1 MGFPLSESVGT
12 SNLAWR
18 GAAFQRVR
26 KFGGFAERAL
36 QICAALA
43 AFAFLVSAAVYLYL
57 GRWTVTHYDYWS
69 QYDLNRTWLETALLK
84 VNNHSLFFPSLLWQA
99 DLRFFRGDQFPLFI
113 AGLAL
118 LILTTSL
125 LLTLAWRDKTIG
137 LTAKLMSTLVVIVGN
152 FWMGRANI
160 TVSGGFNCENSLAM
174 AGAALAFVLLLTML
188 DRPPR
193 LLPGTVLVVCA
204 GFVASF
210 SCGSGLAT
218 WPTLLLLA
226 WCLRLPRYFFW
237 LLALASLTAAII
249 FVLLPPHDLYPI
261 LGTFFSRSVPSIVYG
276 SVVWL
281 CRLLGSPI
289 SHAVFAW
296 WPDKSYV
303 HLVKSSGLTEVFGA
317 VGLVLALLVILSQIV
332 WRNLRKSSLEFA
344 AIALV
349 AFNLFAMVLV
359 VIGRT
364 DYFNFPPTQ
373 VFGSPRY
380 FFWSMLFWTALF
392 LVVIQLTDSKRWLRW
407 PVYLAILALP
417 VLIFPAQYKDAL
429 LWRERRSLAE
439 SAATTL
445 VNGIRCDKRQIS
457 VLTGSDWRAEIV
469 RHRAEELRARR
480 LDMFADGLQD
490 WIGLRE
496 KDLFGGREKPVGL
509 KGDCG
514 VAAFAECDNGD
525 PAAQVVGQVSKYGG
539 LVPKTLVI
547 VDPGGIV
554 RGVARSSST
563 SPFINRVFYLGRLS
577 SRSTNSFVGYIRD
590 YNPQLRY
597 AVRSADAGAL
607 SQEKIPVQ
615 P

>member
-1 MGFPLSESVGT
+1 M
-12 SNLAWR
+12 
-18 GAAFQRVR
+18 R
-26 KFGGFAERAL
+26 KFGLLAERAV
-36 QICAALA
+36 QVCAALA
-43 AFAFLVSAAVYLYL
+43 ALAFFVSSVVYLYL
-57 GRWTVTHYDYWS
+57 GRWTVTHFDYWW

-84 VNNHSLFFPSLLWQA
+84 FNDQSLFFPSLLWQA
-99 DLRFFRGDQFPLFI
+99 DLRFFRGDQLPLFI
-113 AGLAL
+113 AGVAL
-118 LILTTSL
+118 LIITAALLVTT
-125 LLTLAWRDKTIG
+125 AWRDKTIG
-137 LTAKLMSTLVVIVGN
+137 LTAKLMSTLVLVVGN
-152 FWMGRANI
+152 FWMGRATI

-174 AGAALAFVLLLTML
+174 AGASLTFLLLVTMC
-188 DRPPR
+188 DTPPR
-193 LLPGTVLVVCA
+193 LLAGMVLLVCA

-237 LLALASLTAAII
+237 LLALAGLTVAII

-261 LGTFFSRSVPSIVYG
+261 FTTFFSRSVPSIVYG

-303 HLVKSSGLTEVFGA
+303 NLVKSSGFTEAFGA
-317 VGLVLALLVILSQIV
+317 MGLVLALLVILLQIV
-332 WRNLRKSSLEFA
+332 RRNLGKTSLGFTG
-344 AIALV
+344 IALIT
-349 AFNLFAMVLV
+349 FNLFVMVLV

-364 DYFNFPPTQ
+364 DYFNFPPNQ
-373 VFGSPRY
+373 VFGAPRY
-380 FFWSMLFWTALF
+380 FFWSTLFWTGLL

-407 PVYLAILALP
+407 PVYLAILTLP
-417 VLIFPAQYKDAL
+417 VLIFRSQFKDGL
-429 LWRERRSLAE
+429 FWRERRSLAE
-439 SAATTL
+439 FAAMTL
-445 VNGIRCDKRQIS
+445 VNGVRCDKRQIS
-457 VLTGSDWRAEIV
+457 ILTGSDWRAKV
-469 RHRAEELRARR
+469 VHDRAEQLRARR

-490 WIGLRE
+490 WIGLGE
-496 KDLFGGREKPVGL
+496 ANLFRGRQETEGL
-509 KGDCG
+509 NGKCN
-514 VAAFAECDNGD
+514 VAAFAECDNGA

-547 VDPGGIV
+547 VDPAGIV

-577 SRSTNSFVGYIRD
+577 SRSTNWFVGYIRD
-590 YNPQLRY
+590 YNPQLQY
-597 AVRSADAGAL
+597 GVRSADDGAL
-607 SQEKIPVQ
+607 SEEKIPVQ